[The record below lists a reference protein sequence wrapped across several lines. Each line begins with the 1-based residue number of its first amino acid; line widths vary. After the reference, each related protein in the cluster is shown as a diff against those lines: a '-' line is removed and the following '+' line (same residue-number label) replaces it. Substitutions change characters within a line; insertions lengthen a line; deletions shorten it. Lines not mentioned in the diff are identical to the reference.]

1 MASAL
6 ETALARLR
14 SALQAVRLTLP
25 LPSAQTTQ
33 AEVNQALAQ
42 LDDYILPRLAEI
54 RAPLLV
60 IVGGSTGAGKSTL
73 VNSIVGH
80 AVSPTGVIRP
90 TTRSPVL
97 IHHPE
102 DTDWFTDDRILPGLA
117 RSSGTYTD
125 IHSLR
130 IVADAAMPRGMAIL
144 DAPDIDSVDA
154 ANRALAAQLL
164 AAGDLWLFITSAT
177 RYADAVPWEYLTQAV
192 ERSAAVAVVLD
203 RVPPAAMADVPAH
216 LAAMMTERGLGSS
229 PFFAVPE
236 TVTDEQGMLPKA
248 AVEPIRS
255 WLAALAA
262 DQRTRG
268 LVVMK
273 TLDGA
278 ITNLTH
284 QAPRI
289 AQGLSDQLDV
299 AGQLRA
305 DASAQFSEA
314 IAYVDQETRDG
325 VLLRDEVL
333 SRWQDYIGS
342 GDIMRKLESGFARFR
357 DRISHTIKGQPV
369 ESENAKLAVE
379 SGLEALLV
387 QAGQRACE
395 RAESV
400 WQAHPAGRFVIEHS
414 GADLGHTSA
423 DFREGAAV
431 AIRSWQADILNL
443 VGNAGSSKRIQARVA
458 ALGVNAVGV
467 SLMLVAFSHTA
478 GVTGVEVGIAGG
490 TAVVSQKL
498 LELIF
503 GDEAVRRLSAQAKSL
518 LDQRARDLM
527 ATQLDRFTATLD
539 RLQLDPGLPASIF
552 AISQE
557 VDRLRGEELVSLSLQ
572 AVLTPAEQAAVHSV
586 EGTAP
591 DGSARVA
598 QRPVITPAVPYQAAP
613 NVSPP
618 PPPPGGGA

>member
-6 ETALARLR
+6 ETALSRLR
-14 SALQAVRLTLP
+14 AALQSIRLSLP
-25 LPSAQTTQ
+25 LPSAPVTQT
-33 AEVNQALAQ
+33 EVNQALDQ
-42 LDDYILPRLAEI
+42 LGDYILPRLSQI

-73 VNSIVGH
+73 VNSIIGH

-90 TTRSPVL
+90 TTKSPVL

-117 RSSGTYTD
+117 RSSGAYHDVHT
-125 IHSLR
+125 LR
-130 IVADAAMPRGMAIL
+130 IAPDPAMPRGMAIL
-144 DAPDIDSVDA
+144 DAPDIDSIDA
-154 ANRALAAQLL
+154 ENRALAAQLL

-177 RYADAVPWEYLTQAV
+177 RYADAVPWDYLGQAV
-192 ERSAAVAVVLD
+192 DRSAAVAVVLD
-203 RVPPAAMADVPAH
+203 RVPPAAMADVPGH
-216 LAAMMTERGLGSS
+216 LAAMMTERGLGNS

-236 TVTDEQGMLPKA
+236 TVVDEQGMLPKA

-278 ITNLTH
+278 ISALSA

-289 AQGLSDQLDV
+289 ARGLTDQLAVVD
-299 AGQLRA
+299 QLRQ
-305 DASAQFSEA
+305 DAASQFIEA
-314 IAYVDQETRDG
+314 LAYVSHETRDG

-333 SRWQDYIGS
+333 SRWQDYVGS
-342 GDIMRKLESGFARFR
+342 GDLMRKLESGFSRWR
-357 DRISHTIKGQPV
+357 DRVTNKIKGEPI
-369 ESENAKLAVE
+369 ESDNAKLAVE

-395 RAESV
+395 QAEGA
-400 WQAHPAGRFVIEHS
+400 WLAHPGGRYLIEQAGV
-414 GADLGHTSA
+414 DLGRTSA
-423 DFREGAAV
+423 DFPQQAAEAV
-431 AIRSWQADILNL
+431 RQWQADILGL
-443 VGNAGSSKRIQARVA
+443 VGQEGSSKRIQARIA

-478 GVTGVEVGIAGG
+478 GLTGAEFGIAGG
-490 TAVVSQKL
+490 TALVAQKV

-503 GDEAVRRLSAQAKSL
+503 GEEGVRRLAAKGKELLDARAQA
-518 LDQRARDLM
+518 LM
-527 ATQLDRFTATLD
+527 SGQLSRFTHILD
-539 RLQLDPGLPASIF
+539 RLQFDPTLPQTVQALSRD
-552 AISQE
+552 
-557 VDRLRGEELVSLSLQ
+557 VDRLRGEELVALSLQ
-572 AVLTPAEQAAVHSV
+572 AVLTPAEQAAVHTV
-586 EGTAP
+586 EG
-591 DGSARVA
+591 
-598 QRPVITPAVPYQAAP
+598 RPLDVVGAFA
-613 NVSPP
+613 S
-618 PPPPGGGA
+618 GGRT